1 MEVSTASCSKIR
13 DQQNPQSHLFRE
25 DFQSNNLSLSKIYQI
40 EVVFDQNP
48 QKNQTFIFCCFHK
61 NIVSQ
66 FSKHMFFWVLIGS
79 VSPHDLSSTSTPP
92 HEGREVIAGLGPQP
106 SPSRLALTWKPE
118 RCHTFLETTRR
129 GMDGMDGPGDHVGHW
144 TFLSAKKCPNEWVP
158 LRIFEMWKNKW
169 KYHCIMI

>member
-25 DFQSNNLSLSKIYQI
+25 DFQSLKSVIISPITFKNLPNQSCVRPKT
-40 EVVFDQNP
+40 P
-48 QKNQTFIFCCFHK
+48 QKTKPSSFAVFIRILFRNFQKSCFFGFRL
-61 NIVSQ
+61 VQ
-66 FSKHMFFWVLIGS
+66 FPPMTCHPL
-79 VSPHDLSSTSTPP
+79 PPTP
-92 HEGREVIAGLGPQP
+92 GREVIAGLGPQP

-144 TFLSAKKCPNEWVP
+144 TFL
-158 LRIFEMWKNKW
+158 
-169 KYHCIMI
+169 